1 MGVVNIKKLFFM
13 LLVIFVIISLAAA
26 VSAKTAQETF
36 MLFLEAEDCTLDGYT
51 IVDGNKGAVGKMIT
65 SAVKDT
71 DKFTVSF
78 DVPADGQ
85 YVLWMKVWHL
95 SQSDNTLKYVYN
107 GSELVFDFD
116 ELAGIEDPTYPMF
129 GNWYWIAINERGTEP
144 LANGWS
150 EWGEANSQCR
160 HTPVYL
166 DLKKGSNSIEFI
178 SREAGHFIDQIIITD
193 DLTYDPGNVPG
204 NKTYTCTFCNLEHY
218 LGEPFEDF
226 GKTPEQYWNE
236 KIAAEVAASA
246 PQTEAPAAE
255 VAAAPVTSAG
265 NVAAQT
271 ADVLSLSVIGTILAS
286 AAWIISKKKK

>member
-1 MGVVNIKKLFFM
+1 M
-13 LLVIFVIISLAAA
+13 VIASLAMP

-36 MLFLEAEDCTLDGYT
+36 MLFLEAEDCTLSGYT
-51 IVDGNKGAVGKMIT
+51 AVDGNKGSVGKMI
-65 SAVKDT
+65 SSVVKDE

-85 YVLWMKVWHL
+85 YVLWLKVWHL
-95 SQSDNTLKYVYN
+95 SQGDNSLKYNYD
-107 GSELVFDFD
+107 GTERVFDFD

-150 EWGEANSQCR
+150 EWGEANSSVR

-166 DLKKGSNSIEFI
+166 DLKKGANSIEFI

-204 NKTYTCTFCNLEHY
+204 NQTYVCSFCNLNHY

-226 GKTPEQYWNE
+226 GKTPEQFWTE
-236 KIAAEVAASA
+236 KVAAEIAASA

-255 VAAAPVTSAG
+255 TAAADVPAAPADTAA
-265 NVAAQT
+265 AAQT
-271 ADVLSLSVIGTILAS
+271 AD
-286 AAWIISKKKK
+286 IISVSVTAVMLAAAVWLTAKKK